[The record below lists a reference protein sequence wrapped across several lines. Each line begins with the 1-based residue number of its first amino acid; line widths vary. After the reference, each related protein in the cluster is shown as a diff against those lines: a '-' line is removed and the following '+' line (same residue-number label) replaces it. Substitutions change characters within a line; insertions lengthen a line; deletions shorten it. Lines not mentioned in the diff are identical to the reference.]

1 MLYGTP
7 AQIESSGDSAISVK
21 ELKDSFKSRPKTDFY
36 KGWKIQAMKS
46 VSSGIFLFLFK
57 AY

>member
-21 ELKDSFKSRPKTDFY
+21 ELKDSFKSRPKADYY
-36 KGWKIQAMKS
+36 KGWKI
-46 VSSGIFLFLFK
+46 
-57 AY
+57 